1 MRGMGGGMS
10 CAEPDI
16 GSGTVQKQY
25 TSGPLRIARWAAI
38 VNAHI
43 FPGPAIIRA
52 LQSAATG
59 LAPSGVETGI
69 PPENRVPDNSTGALD
84 GNGQLRM
91 SATTVEAQEEGRPLA
106 SQGNAESSSAGPAA
120 DSPQPLQTYP
130 PQRGLLLLAQMS
142 SEGNLLTETY
152 TEQCVQLARRHR
164 DFVIGFV
171 AQQSLNSAADDNF
184 VTFTPGVSLPPTGS
198 AEDAKL
204 RGDGLGQQY
213 NSPRHVVLD
222 QGCDVIIVGR
232 GIIGAKDRP
241 KEAER
246 YRQEAW
252 RAYEDRLER

>member
-1 MRGMGGGMS
+1 MLK
-10 CAEPDI
+10 PDI

-25 TSGPLRIARWAAI
+25 ISGPLRIAQWAAI

-69 PPENRVPDNSTGALD
+69 PPEAGRPALCGDGPLENRAPDNSTGALG

-91 SATTVEAQEEGRPLA
+91 AQEEGRP
-106 SQGNAESSSAGPAA
+106 QGIAESSSAGPAA
-120 DSPQPLQTYP
+120 DSPQPLQTDP

-142 SEGNLLTETY
+142 SEGNLLTESY
-152 TEQCVQLARRHR
+152 TEQCVQLARQHR

-184 VTFTPGVSLPPTGS
+184 VTFTPGVSLPPADS

-222 QGCDVIIVGR
+222 QGCDIIIVGR
-232 GIIGAKDRP
+232 GIVGAKDRQ

-252 RAYEDRLER
+252 RAYEERLER